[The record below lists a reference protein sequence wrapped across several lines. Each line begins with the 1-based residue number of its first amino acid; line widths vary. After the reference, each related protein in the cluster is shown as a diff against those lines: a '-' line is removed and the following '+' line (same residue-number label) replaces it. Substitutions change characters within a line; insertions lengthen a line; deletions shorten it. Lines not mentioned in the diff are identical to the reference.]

1 MRAHASSSPH
11 SPSPHRNRN
20 RRNKRRLRLAY
31 RPSRSRSQHR
41 SSIDTSR
48 AYLARSWGTGRAV
61 RVLPCLMYCRPLVVV
76 RVGLWIQ
83 QVDVLCRL
91 KAVIIMGTDT
101 GTGTTAVDVEVAA
114 VAAAAEWWSAH
125 RR

>member
-1 MRAHASSSPH
+1 M
-11 SPSPHRNRN
+11 
-20 RRNKRRLRLAY
+20 
-31 RPSRSRSQHR
+31 
-41 SSIDTSR
+41 SR

-61 RVLPCLMYCRPLVVV
+61 RVLLYLMYCRPLVVV
-76 RVGLWIQ
+76 VGLRIQ

-91 KAVIIMGTDT
+91 KAVIIMGTDTGT

-125 RR
+125 RRSRP

>member
-1 MRAHASSSPH
+1 M
-11 SPSPHRNRN
+11 
-20 RRNKRRLRLAY
+20 
-31 RPSRSRSQHR
+31 
-41 SSIDTSR
+41 SR

-61 RVLPCLMYCRPLVVV
+61 RVLLYLMYCRPLVVV
-76 RVGLWIQ
+76 RVGLRIQ

-125 RR
+125 RRSRP

>member
-1 MRAHASSSPH
+1 M
-11 SPSPHRNRN
+11 
-20 RRNKRRLRLAY
+20 
-31 RPSRSRSQHR
+31 
-41 SSIDTSR
+41 SR

-76 RVGLWIQ
+76 RVGLRIQ

-101 GTGTTAVDVEVAA
+101 GTGTGTTAVDVEV
-114 VAAAAEWWSAH
+114 AAEWWSAH
-125 RR
+125 RRSRP

>member
-1 MRAHASSSPH
+1 M
-11 SPSPHRNRN
+11 
-20 RRNKRRLRLAY
+20 
-31 RPSRSRSQHR
+31 
-41 SSIDTSR
+41 SR

-76 RVGLWIQ
+76 VGLRIQ

-91 KAVIIMGTDT
+91 KAVIIMGTDTGT

-125 RR
+125 RRSRP